1 MRGGRTG
8 DGPQAELPGRLVMVE
23 IDPASLATAQSF
35 IDAERRTAIRDLVA
49 DNRFSPAGRGGAY
62 RLRLSIADRKLVLDV
77 TDEGGAPVVR
87 HVLSLTP
94 LSRVIKDYFLVCEG
108 YYEAIRIAPPS
119 RIEAIDMGRRGI
131 HNEGAEVLIGRLSG
145 KIDMDFETA
154 RRLFT
159 LVCALRWRG

>member
-1 MRGGRTG
+1 MRARPADSGH
-8 DGPQAELPGRLVMVE
+8 GRLAAVE
-23 IDPASLATAQSF
+23 IDPASLSTAQDF

-49 DNRFSPAGRGGAY
+49 DNRFSPGGRGGAY
-62 RLRLSIADRKLVLDV
+62 SLRLSIADQKLVLDV
-77 TDEGGAPVVR
+77 ADEENIPVVR

-94 LSRVIKDYFLVCEG
+94 LARVIKDYFLVCES
-108 YYEAIRIAPPS
+108 YYEAVRVAPPS

-131 HNEGAEVLIGRLSG
+131 HNEGAEILIGRLSG

>member
-1 MRGGRTG
+1 MRARTG
-8 DGPQAELPGRLVMVE
+8 DGPPAELPGRLVMVE
-23 IDPASLATAQSF
+23 IDPASLSTAQTF

-62 RLRLSIADRKLVLDV
+62 GLRLSIADRKLVLDV
-77 TDEGGAPVVR
+77 MDEGGAPVVR

-94 LSRVIKDYFLVCEG
+94 LSRVIKDYFMVCES
-108 YYEAIRIAPPS
+108 YYEAIHVAPPS

>member
-1 MRGGRTG
+1 MRSRSA
-8 DGPQAELPGRLVMVE
+8 DPVHGRLIAVE
-23 IDPASLATAQSF
+23 IDPASLSTARGF

-49 DNRFSPAGRGGAY
+49 DNRFGPGGRGGAY
-62 RLRLSIADRKLVLDV
+62 SLRLSIADKKLVLDV
-77 TDEGGAPVVR
+77 KDEAGAPMVR

-94 LSRVIKDYFLVCEG
+94 LARVVKDYFLVCES
-108 YYEAIRIAPPS
+108 YYEAVRTAPPS

-131 HNEGAEVLIGRLSG
+131 HNEGAEILIGRLSG
-145 KIDMDFETA
+145 KIDMDFDTA

>member
-1 MRGGRTG
+1 MRIRTG
-8 DGPQAELPGRLVMVE
+8 EALPGEHPGRLVAVE
-23 IDPASLATAQSF
+23 IDPASLSATQSF

-49 DNRFSPAGRGGAY
+49 DNRFSPGGRGGAY
-62 RLRLSIADRKLVLDV
+62 SLRLSIADKKLVLDV
-77 TDEGGAPVVR
+77 MDESGAPVVR
-87 HVLSLTP
+87 HILSLTP
-94 LSRVIKDYFLVCEG
+94 LARVIKDYFMVCES
-108 YYEAIRIAPPS
+108 YYEAVRIATPS

-131 HNEGAEVLIGRLSG
+131 HNEGAEALVGRLSG

>member
-1 MRGGRTG
+1 MRGRTG
-8 DGPQAELPGRLVMVE
+8 ERAPEGQHGRLVAVE
-23 IDPASLATAQSF
+23 IDPASLSTAQSF

-62 RLRLSIADRKLVLDV
+62 SLRLSIADRKLVLDV
-77 TDEGGAPVVR
+77 AAESGAPVVR

-94 LSRVIKDYFLVCEG
+94 LARVIKDYFIVCES

-145 KIDMDFETA
+145 KIDMDFETG

>member
-1 MRGGRTG
+1 MPARPGEH
-8 DGPQAELPGRLVMVE
+8 AAGRLVAVE
-23 IDPASLATAQSF
+23 IDPASLSAVRDF

-49 DNRFSPAGRGGAY
+49 DNRFSPGGREGTY
-62 RLRLSIADRKLVLDV
+62 SLRLSIADKKLVLDV

-87 HVLSLTP
+87 HILSLTT
-94 LSRVIKDYFLVCEG
+94 LARVVKDYFLVCES
-108 YYEAIRIAPPS
+108 YYEAVRTAPPS

-131 HNEGAEVLIGRLSG
+131 HNEGAEALIGRLSG